1 MENIPSSSVL
11 SDNATAELRQQLFI
25 IDKKS
30 QFGDHRMNWAFI
42 VGVLA
47 AIYILGSIRILKQ
60 YETGVVLTLGK
71 YTGTRQAGLRF
82 VWMILQQME
91 RIDMRLRTIDIP
103 KQQMM
108 TEDNVPVSVNGVI
121 YFKVSDASIA
131 FLQVQD
137 YEYAITNYAET
148 ALRDVIGGMPLD
160 SVLAERDK
168 IGDKI
173 GDIVRKETKGWGL
186 VVDHIKLQDV
196 EVPDDLK
203 RLMSRQAA
211 AEREKRATVIKAEG
225 DKIAAEN
232 LAKAAKIMS
241 EQPGAL
247 QLRTL
252 QTIDGLGPTPSN
264 TVIILPTDIAPIIA
278 EVIKKK

>member
-1 MENIPSSSVL
+1 
-11 SDNATAELRQQLFI
+11 
-25 IDKKS
+25 
-30 QFGDHRMNWAFI
+30 
-42 VGVLA
+42 
-47 AIYILGSIRILKQ
+47 
-60 YETGVVLTLGK
+60 
-71 YTGTRQAGLRF
+71 
-82 VWMILQQME
+82 ME
-91 RIDMRLRTIDIP
+91 RDDMRLRTIDIP

-121 YFKVSDASIA
+121 YFKVEEAVTA
-131 FLQVQD
+131 FTKVQD

-160 SVLAERDK
+160 SVLAKRDQ

-173 GDIVRKETKGWGL
+173 SEIVRKETSGWGL
-186 VVDHIKLQDV
+186 HVEHIKLQDV

-211 AEREKRATVIKAEG
+211 AEREKRATIIKAEG
-225 DKIAAEN
+225 DAMAAEN
-232 LAKAAKIMS
+232 LAKAAKVMAT
-241 EQPGAL
+241 QPGAL

-264 TVIILPTDIAPIIA
+264 TVIILPTDIVPIIQ
-278 EVIKKK
+278 EFIKKKP

>member
-1 MENIPSSSVL
+1 L
-11 SDNATAELRQQLFI
+11 
-25 IDKKS
+25 
-30 QFGDHRMNWAFI
+30 
-42 VGVLA
+42 VLA
-47 AIYILGSIRILKQ
+47 WIISFIAVIYIISSIRIIKQ
-60 YETGVVLTLGK
+60 YENGVVFTLGK
-71 YTGTRQAGLRF
+71 YTGTRVAGLRF
-82 VWMILQQME
+82 VWSVIQTME
-91 RIDMRLRTIDIP
+91 RVDMRLRTIDVP

-121 YFKVSDASIA
+121 YFKVDEAQVA
-131 FLQVQD
+131 VVKVQD

-160 SVLAERDK
+160 SVLAKRDQ

-173 GDIVRKETKGWGL
+173 SEIVRKETKGWGL
-186 VVDHIKLQDV
+186 VVEHIKLQDV

-211 AEREKRATVIKAEG
+211 AEREKRATIIKAEG
-225 DKIAAEN
+225 DSIAAGN
-232 LAKAAKIMS
+232 LAKAAKIMAT
-241 EQPGAL
+241 QPGAL

-264 TVIILPTDIAPIIA
+264 TVIILPTDLVPIIQ
-278 EVIKKK
+278 EFMKKKA